1 MHDLFDN
8 KLEIYSKNLNV
19 SIHDLNHNN
28 LLDLVMDANDGNQK
42 CTAIWKRNNMNCII
56 KLHIIG
62 KNVKIKSTFMLKTN
76 VGVRSVDGLT
86 SLFIYIILNGNTQS
100 NGIERRVSSMAV
112 AEFSTCFLRLTSKMN
127 FNVQNDNHR
136 IVAVQGYG
144 RGTSRYWYRTELSS
158 YSRDQI
164 LLLPKVL
171 EWYFRFSSWW
181 RHAYTAAKVT
191 LQDGTKSSPA
201 D

>member
-1 MHDLFDN
+1 
-8 KLEIYSKNLNV
+8 
-19 SIHDLNHNN
+19 
-28 LLDLVMDANDGNQK
+28 
-42 CTAIWKRNNMNCII
+42 
-56 KLHIIG
+56 
-62 KNVKIKSTFMLKTN
+62 MLKTN

-100 NGIERRVSSMAV
+100 NGIERRASSMAV

>member
-1 MHDLFDN
+1 
-8 KLEIYSKNLNV
+8 
-19 SIHDLNHNN
+19 
-28 LLDLVMDANDGNQK
+28 
-42 CTAIWKRNNMNCII
+42 
-56 KLHIIG
+56 
-62 KNVKIKSTFMLKTN
+62 
-76 VGVRSVDGLT
+76 
-86 SLFIYIILNGNTQS
+86 
-100 NGIERRVSSMAV
+100 
-112 AEFSTCFLRLTSKMN
+112 MN

-181 RHAYTAAKVT
+181 RHAYTAAKEMDYMAV
-191 LQDGTKSSPA
+191 LDVSMSKYMMLSFKSASDAKLNPESNSKLTHTWLERYTVPTTVGVIKEGYALGYASGIFSEFSKFSKILPKASP
-201 D
+201 